1 MNSSPPK
8 IRVMV
13 VDDHPVIRRGLT
25 AFLRV
30 VPDLEL
36 ACEAANGSRALAMLA
51 QSAPDVILMDMVMPE
66 MNGVEF
72 LWQLRQDPRWK
83 QLPVVMITTETS
95 EEIVKEAIELGA
107 RGYLRKPFRP
117 EQIRSCLTEI
127 MGGPDAEDLARNDEG
142 CDF

>member
-1 MNSSPPK
+1 MAYN
-8 IRVMV
+8 ILI
-13 VDDHPVIRRGLT
+13 VDDSASMRKIIRKTLSLSG
-25 AFLRV
+25 FQV
-30 VPDLEL
+30 G
-36 ACEAANGSRALAMLA
+36 ACVEAANGKEALE
-51 QSAPDVILMDMVMPE
+51 ILQQHPVDLVLSDINMPE

>member
-1 MNSSPPK
+1 MAYN
-8 IRVMV
+8 ILI
-13 VDDHPVIRRGLT
+13 VDDSASMRKIIRKTLSLSG
-25 AFLRV
+25 FQV
-30 VPDLEL
+30 G
-36 ACEAANGSRALAMLA
+36 ACVEAANGKEALE
-51 QSAPDVILMDMVMPE
+51 ILQQHPVDLVLSDINMPE

-127 MGGPDAEDLARNDEG
+127 MGEPDAEDLARNDEG

>member
-1 MNSSPPK
+1 MAYN
-8 IRVMV
+8 ILI
-13 VDDHPVIRRGLT
+13 VDDSASMRKIIRKTLSLSG
-25 AFLRV
+25 FQV
-30 VPDLEL
+30 G
-36 ACEAANGSRALAMLA
+36 ACVEAANGKEALE
-51 QSAPDVILMDMVMPE
+51 ILQQHPVDLVLSDINMPE

-95 EEIVKEAIELGA
+95 EKIVKEAIELGA

-127 MGGPDAEDLARNDEG
+127 MGEPDAEDLARNDEG

>member
-1 MNSSPPK
+1 MAYN
-8 IRVMV
+8 ILI
-13 VDDHPVIRRGLT
+13 VDDSASMRKIIRKTLSLSG
-25 AFLRV
+25 FQV
-30 VPDLEL
+30 G
-36 ACEAANGSRALAMLA
+36 ACVEAANGKEALE
-51 QSAPDVILMDMVMPE
+51 ILQQHPVDLVLSDINMPE

-72 LWQLRQDPRWK
+72 LWQLRHDPRWK

-95 EEIVKEAIELGA
+95 EKIVKEAIELGA

-127 MGGPDAEDLARNDEG
+127 MGEPDAEDLARNDEG

>member
-1 MNSSPPK
+1 MAYN
-8 IRVMV
+8 ILI
-13 VDDHPVIRRGLT
+13 VDDSASMRKIIRKTLSLSG
-25 AFLRV
+25 FQV
-30 VPDLEL
+30 G
-36 ACEAANGSRALAMLA
+36 ACVEAANGKEALE
-51 QSAPDVILMDMVMPE
+51 ILQQHPVDLVLSDINMPE

-95 EEIVKEAIELGA
+95 EKIVKEAIELGA